1 MLIGFTQQYDKL
13 VFSAQPQTTEN
24 LVILSEAQRSRRIL
38 ALNLPESETN
48 CVDPSTRCARSG

>member
-38 ALNLPESETN
+38 ALNLPESETK